1 MASIHFTGLR
11 YRQRTK
17 QIKIAIQTIKNPANT
32 LNITDMSTDIRQT
45 VADSTRWVIK
55 IGSSLITDEG
65 RGLDTQAIQAWAEQ
79 IARLRTTGKDI
90 LLVSSGAVAEG
101 MARIGWK
108 TRPNALHELQAAAAL
123 GQMGLIQ
130 HFESCFK
137 QHDIHTAQV
146 LLTHEDLC
154 DRQRYLN
161 ARSTLKTLL
170 QLGAIPIINENDTVA
185 TDEIRFGDNDTLGA
199 LVSNLVE
206 ADTLIILTDQ
216 QGLFD
221 KDPRFNADARL
232 ISESS
237 ANNSELLT
245 MAGDS
250 GALGQG
256 GMRTKITAAQRAAR
270 SGANT
275 IIASGAEKDI
285 LQKIAL
291 GETVGTLLAAN
302 KEPMTAR
309 KQWLANQLK
318 ISGKLF
324 LDAGAGKALQQS
336 GVSLLAVGVT
346 KVEGDFQRGEVVSC
360 INHEGEEIARGLVNY
375 NAKESLQI
383 KGLSSDRFE
392 EALGY
397 IDEAELIHRDNL
409 ALL

>member
-1 MASIHFTGLR
+1 MTT
-11 YRQRTK
+11 RQLTTRKAVTESK
-17 QIKIAIQTIKNPANT
+17 
-32 LNITDMSTDIRQT
+32 
-45 VADSTRWVIK
+45 RWVIK
-55 IGSSLITDEG
+55 IGSSLITNDG
-65 RGLDTQAIQAWAEQ
+65 QGLNSQAIQSWAEQ
-79 IARLRTTGKDI
+79 IAELRASGKEV

-108 TRPNALHELQAAAAL
+108 KRPHALHELQAAAAL

-130 HFESCFK
+130 QFESCFK
-137 QHDIHTAQV
+137 KHDIHTAQV
-146 LLTHEDLC
+146 LLTHEDLS

-170 QLGAIPIINENDTVA
+170 SLGAIPIINENDTVA
-185 TDEIRFGDNDTLGA
+185 TEEIRFGDNDTLGA

-206 ADTLIILTDQ
+206 ADTLVILTDQ

-221 KDPRFNADARL
+221 KDPRHNDDAKL

-237 ANNSELLT
+237 VSNSELLD

-250 GALGQG
+250 GDLGQG
-256 GMRTKITAAQRAAR
+256 GMRTKITAAHRAAR

-275 IIASGAEKDI
+275 IIASGAVDDVLK
-285 LQKIAL
+285 KIAQ
-291 GETVGTLLAAN
+291 GETIGTLLIADD
-302 KEPMTAR
+302 EPMTAR

-324 LDAGAGKALQQS
+324 LDAGASKAILKS
-336 GVSLLAVGVT
+336 GVSLLAVGIS

-360 INHEGEEIARGLVNY
+360 ISADGIEIARGLINY
-375 NAKESLQI
+375 DSKESQSI
-383 KGLSSDRFE
+383 KGKTSEKFE
-392 EALGY
+392 DILGY